1 LFFPS
6 ATPQAHA
13 VGTAAHVAAAEA
25 AEISRYLPRWF
36 PSRTLGPSLNRQQS
50 TRRNP
55 KTGQATTDFTD
66 RTDTSPIR
74 LIRISHGGL
83 PWFLNREGR
92 EEISA
97 VVSGVD
103 EASRLGGCTAVPS
116 APQFVA
122 QDG

>member
-1 LFFPS
+1 MRSAFPS
-6 ATPQAHA
+6 
-13 VGTAAHVAAAEA
+13 GTAVHVAAAAA

-36 PSRTLGPSLNRQQS
+36 PSRILGPSLNRQQS

-66 RTDTSPIR
+66 RTDASPIR
-74 LIRISHGGL
+74 LIHSGL

-97 VVSGVD
+97 AVSGVD
-103 EASRLGGCTAVPS
+103 EASRLVGCAAVPS

>member
-1 LFFPS
+1 MRSAFPS
-6 ATPQAHA
+6 
-13 VGTAAHVAAAEA
+13 GTAVHVAAAAA
-25 AEISRYLPRWF
+25 AEISCYLPRWF
-36 PSRTLGPSLNRQQS
+36 PSRILGPSLNRQQS

-66 RTDTSPIR
+66 RTDASSIL
-74 LIRISHGGL
+74 LIRMIHGGL

-97 VVSGVD
+97 AVSGVD
-103 EASRLGGCTAVPS
+103 EASRLVGCAAVPS